1 MDTRQSIH
9 EMALAEIDAREQAR
23 IDATMRETSPATVLA
38 RMEREQTLGRP
49 GPLSSALVSALWG
62 ARGAAAVRAN
72 AQRELFD
79 PGET

>member
-1 MDTRQSIH
+1 MIADIII
-9 EMALAEIDAREQAR
+9 ERETAR
-23 IDATMRETSPATVLA
+23 IDQVMATTSPAAVLA
-38 RMEREQTLGRP
+38 KLEREQTLGRP